1 MNTMM
6 LKSMLGGAGLAL
18 ALLAMQ
24 SATCRAEVV
33 DKQANGFALQEK
45 YQIKAAPEKVY
56 AAMIEPS
63 RWWNSAHTFSGD
75 AKNLTLDARAGGCWC
90 ETLPGGGSA
99 LHMTV
104 VNVVPGKLV
113 RMRGALGPFQPTGMD
128 GAMNVTFKPKD
139 GGTLLEVSYNLGG
152 YVNGGFDVLATS
164 ADGVLNLQ
172 FYRLK
177 QLIETGSA
185 DTPRPQG
192 EQP

>member
-1 MNTMM
+1 
-6 LKSMLGGAGLAL
+6 
-18 ALLAMQ
+18 
-24 SATCRAEVV
+24 
-33 DKQANGFALQEK
+33 
-45 YQIKAAPEKVY
+45 
-56 AAMIEPS
+56 
-63 RWWNSAHTFSGD
+63 
-75 AKNLTLDARAGGCWC
+75 
-90 ETLPGGGSA
+90 
-99 LHMTV
+99 
-104 VNVVPGKLV
+104 
-113 RMRGALGPFQPTGMD
+113 
-128 GAMNVTFKPKD
+128 MNVTFKPKD